1 MVKQEEDEPPIS
13 ITSDDEETGVDE
25 ETGGNPGAKPRKK
38 NRWTKV
44 EEDALKAGVEEYGK
58 GQYRSLF

>member
-1 MVKQEEDEPPIS
+1 MVKQEEDEPPIC
-13 ITSDDEETGVDE
+13 ITSDDGETGDDEETGGD
-25 ETGGNPGAKPRKK
+25 PGAKPRKK

-44 EEDALKAGVEEYGK
+44 EEGALKDGVKEYGK